1 MMPWTIVGRA
11 RSSMVTVTAETSV
24 SSSLQAIWSALGRR
38 PTYFYFPG
46 ISGGAKT
53 GPLLHVLDL
62 PIVDRQEQ
70 ASTLTVSRAGKE
82 DHRERR
88 FHLRGPLVRIAG
100 RWQLTPGDPGVR
112 VRLTLDYEIA
122 PDLKTLAVNT
132 LRSRSPLPI
141 RTDADAIMSPAVDE
155 FFETRFT
162 EHAVAYCAALRERLD
177 GHPA

>member
-1 MMPWTIVGRA
+1 MDFPER
-11 RSSMVTVTAETSV
+11 MVTVTAETSV
-24 SSSLQAIWSALGRR
+24 SSSLEAIWTALGRR

-53 GPLLHVLDL
+53 GPLAHVLDL

-70 ASTLTVSRAGKE
+70 TATLTVKRAGAG

-88 FHLRGPLVRIAG
+88 FGLRGPLVSIAG
-100 RWQLTPGDPGVR
+100 RWELTPGDDGVR

-141 RTDADAIMSPAVDE
+141 RTDADAILSRAVDE

-162 EHAVAYCAALRERLD
+162 EQAAAYCAALRERLD
-177 GHPA
+177 GRPA

>member
-1 MMPWTIVGRA
+1 L
-11 RSSMVTVTAETSV
+11 E
-24 SSSLQAIWSALGRR
+24 AIWTALGRR

-46 ISGGAKT
+46 ISGTAKT
-53 GPLLHVLDL
+53 GPLAHVLDL

-70 ASTLTVSRAGKE
+70 TATLIVKRAPAG

-88 FHLRGPLVRIAG
+88 FGLRGPLVSIAG
-100 RWQLTPGDPGVR
+100 RWELTPDDDGVR

-122 PDLKTLAVNT
+122 PDLKALAVNT

-141 RTDADAIMSPAVDE
+141 RTDADAIMSRAVDE

-162 EHAVAYCAALRERLD
+162 EQAAAYCSALRERLD
-177 GHPA
+177 ARPA